1 MPAGS
6 SSKITE
12 QNLKATDVD
21 SDSLKIRYTL
31 TKDPPAGKLQLSRS
45 DGRVERLSA
54 RGPVQSFTQDDVNK
68 GAESRREPPVLSERL
83 TFDPVAVSPG
93 LLHYSHE
100 KGEKGGS
107 LSLKF
112 NLVDPEGNKL
122 IDQSF
127 FISVLGN
134 SPAASHIWSSP
145 KQSATVEGGGGGG
158 DSFIRSAKREKQL
171 LHIYPSCP
179 ARLLTLP
186 ESKWR
191 WRRCTRR
198 RCSVPL
204 NGSVEN
210 VWMK

>member
-1 MPAGS
+1 M
-6 SSKITE
+6 
-12 QNLKATDVD
+12 
-21 SDSLKIRYTL
+21 
-31 TKDPPAGKLQLSRS
+31 
-45 DGRVERLSA
+45 
-54 RGPVQSFTQDDVNK
+54 
-68 GAESRREPPVLSERL
+68 
-83 TFDPVAVSPG
+83 AVSPG

-134 SPAASHIWSSP
+134 SPAASTSSSSR
-145 KQSATVEGGGGGG
+145 KQRSSTFFQSG
-158 DSFIRSAKREKQL
+158 DSFIASAKRGKQL

-186 ESKWR
+186 ESKWW
-191 WRRCTRR
+191 WRR
-198 RCSVPL
+198 
-204 NGSVEN
+204 
-210 VWMK
+210 